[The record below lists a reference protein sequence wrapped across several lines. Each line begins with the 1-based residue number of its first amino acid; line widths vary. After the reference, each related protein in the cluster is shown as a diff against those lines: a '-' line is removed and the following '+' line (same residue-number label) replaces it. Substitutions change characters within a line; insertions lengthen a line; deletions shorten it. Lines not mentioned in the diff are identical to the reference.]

1 MEYQVFALKYR
12 PQNFEEI
19 VGQEHVVSA
28 LKRAIQTKRLH
39 HAYLFSG
46 PRGVGKTSLARV
58 LAKALNCLKGPTISP
73 CQECL
78 SCKEIAKGTSLDVI
92 EIDGASNRGIEDI
105 KSLRESVK
113 LAPSYSRYK
122 IYIIDEVHQITSDGF
137 NALLKTLEEPPAHVK
152 FIFATTHPHK
162 IPPTILSRCQKFQ
175 FHLLSIEKIVEKL
188 KRITEREKIDIS
200 EELLYSIAKASSG
213 SIRDAESLLDQLV
226 PVIIEKKLSWD
237 ITSLLGI
244 IEEESLNKMVKFI
257 VEKNLTQALEFI
269 DKLIKEGKDLANFI
283 NFLIEHI
290 KNLIL
295 TRLSPKAFKEVDSLS
310 PQTKE
315 FLSKQA
321 NLISIEE
328 ALRIIDLL
336 IESKEN
342 SKKLNSLRIPFE
354 LALIKFCYSN
364 PSPTSL
370 QNSSDS
376 QTTQTLS
383 SPLEILDKEIEKTL
397 MEEDAEDN
405 IPEEKEDEEKEN
417 ILSEEEIKEKWPL
430 IVEEIKKTKVTLAS
444 HLCEAQ
450 VFIEDNF
457 LKIGFSKQH
466 AFHKEILE
474 KQNNRKI
481 LEKIIEK
488 NLNKPVKVKFV
499 LTEDNKK
506 QPLPKDDKPADAD
519 FINELLD
526 TFEGKIDH
534 FNE

>member
-12 PQNFEEI
+12 PQNFDEI

-137 NALLKTLEEPPAHVK
+137 NALLKTLEEPPLHVK

-175 FHLLSIEKIVEKL
+175 FHLLSAEKIVEKL
-188 KRITEREKIDIS
+188 KRIVEKEKIDIS

-213 SIRDAESLLDQLV
+213 SIRDAESLLDQIV
-226 PVIIEKKLSWD
+226 PVVTEKEIGWD

-244 IEEESLNKMVKFI
+244 VEEESLNKMVKFI
-257 VEKNLTQALEFI
+257 IEKNLTKALEFI
-269 DKLIKEGKDLANFI
+269 DKLVREGKDLANFV

-295 TRLSPKAFKEVDSLS
+295 ARLSPKAFQELDSLS

-315 FLSKQA
+315 FLSKHSE
-321 NLISIEE
+321 LISIEE
-328 ALRIIDLL
+328 ALKIIDLL

-354 LALIKFCYSN
+354 LALIKFCYS
-364 PSPTSL
+364 PSLKPPTSSDP
-370 QNSSDS
+370 QIKKTSS
-376 QTTQTLS
+376 S
-383 SPLEILDKEIEKTL
+383 SLEMLEKEIEEVLAEKEDIS
-397 MEEDAEDN
+397 EEKIEET
-405 IPEEKEDEEKEN
+405 EEKEEVICEKE
-417 ILSEEEIKEKWPL
+417 LEEKWPIIL
-430 IVEEIKKTKVTLAS
+430 EEVKKTKVTLAS

-450 VFIEDNF
+450 ISVEDNF
-457 LKIGFSKQH
+457 LKIGFFKQH
-466 AFHKEILE
+466 AFHKEVLE

-488 NLNKPVKVKFV
+488 NLNKPVRIKFV
-499 LTEDNKK
+499 LIEDKK
-506 QPLPKDDKPADAD
+506 EIPQNDEPQDAD

-534 FNE
+534 PNE

>member
-12 PQNFEEI
+12 PQDFEEV

-28 LKRAIQTKRLH
+28 LKKAIQTKRLH

-58 LAKALNCLKGPTISP
+58 LAKALNCSKGPTISP

-137 NALLKTLEEPPAHVK
+137 NALLKTLEEPPLHVK

-175 FHLLSIEKIVEKL
+175 FHLLSAEKIVEKL
-188 KRITEREKIDIS
+188 KRIVEKEKIDIN

-213 SIRDAESLLDQLV
+213 SIRDAESLLDQIV
-226 PVIIEKKLSWD
+226 PVVVEKELDWD

-244 IEEESLNKMVKFI
+244 VEEESLNKMVKFI
-257 VEKNLTQALEFI
+257 IEKNLTEALEFI
-269 DKLIKEGKDLANFI
+269 DKLLREGKDLANFV

-295 TRLSPKAFKEVDSLS
+295 ARLSPKAFKEIDFLS
-310 PQTKE
+310 PQTKK
-315 FLSKQA
+315 FLSKHSE
-321 NLISIEE
+321 LISIEE
-328 ALRIIDLL
+328 ALKIIDFL

-354 LALIKFCYSN
+354 LALIKFCYS
-364 PSPTSL
+364 PSLKPTT
-370 QNSSDS
+370 SSDS
-376 QTTQTLS
+376 QIKKTLS
-383 SPLEILDKEIEKTL
+383 SSLEMLEKEIEEVLAEKEKDEDISEEKT
-397 MEEDAEDN
+397 EET
-405 IPEEKEDEEKEN
+405 EEKEKV
-417 ILSEEEIKEKWPL
+417 ICEEELKEKWPIIL
-430 IVEEIKKTKVTLAS
+430 EEVKKTKVTLAS

-450 VFIEDNF
+450 ISVEDNF
-457 LKIGFSKQH
+457 LKIGFFKQH

-474 KQNNRKI
+474 KQNNCKI

-488 NLNKPVKVKFV
+488 NLNKPVRIKFV
-499 LTEDNKK
+499 LVEDNKE
-506 QPLPKDDKPADAD
+506 LPRNNEPQDAD

-534 FNE
+534 PNE

>member
-12 PQNFEEI
+12 PQNFDEI

-137 NALLKTLEEPPAHVK
+137 NALLKTLEEPPLHVK

-175 FHLLSIEKIVEKL
+175 FHLLSAEKIVEKL
-188 KRITEREKIDIS
+188 KRIVEKEKIDIN

-213 SIRDAESLLDQLV
+213 SIRDAESLLDQIV
-226 PVIIEKKLSWD
+226 PVVVEKELDWD

-244 IEEESLNKMVKFI
+244 VEEESLNKMVKFI
-257 VEKNLTQALEFI
+257 IEKNLTEALEFI
-269 DKLIKEGKDLANFI
+269 DKLLREGKDLANFV

-295 TRLSPKAFKEVDSLS
+295 ARLSPKAFKEIDFLS
-310 PQTKE
+310 PQTKK
-315 FLSKQA
+315 FLSKHSE
-321 NLISIEE
+321 LISIEE
-328 ALRIIDLL
+328 ALKIIDFL

-354 LALIKFCYSN
+354 LALIKFCYS
-364 PSPTSL
+364 PSLKPTT
-370 QNSSDS
+370 SSDS
-376 QTTQTLS
+376 QIKKTPS
-383 SPLEILDKEIEKTL
+383 SSLEMLEKEIEEVLAEKEKDEDISEEKT
-397 MEEDAEDN
+397 EET
-405 IPEEKEDEEKEN
+405 EEKEKV
-417 ILSEEEIKEKWPL
+417 ICEEELKEKWPIIL
-430 IVEEIKKTKVTLAS
+430 EEVKKTKVTLAS

-450 VFIEDNF
+450 ISVEDNF
-457 LKIGFSKQH
+457 LKIGFFKQH
-466 AFHKEILE
+466 AFHKEVLE

-488 NLNKPVKVKFV
+488 NLNKPVRIKFV
-499 LTEDNKK
+499 LIEDKK
-506 QPLPKDDKPADAD
+506 EIPQNDEPQDAD

-534 FNE
+534 PNE